1 MTDPGRKPKR
11 WANDLNKI
19 LKVLPGERFPIDVEA
34 LAMNY
39 SRQRFP
45 GDRIIAV
52 EGGALGKFEGA
63 LYPIREKQGWA
74 IIYNSSVSPGR
85 RRWTVSHEFGHY
97 LMHRTLLP
105 GGIEC
110 GEDVVTFR
118 SGEEL
123 EEEADTFSAYLLM
136 PLDDYRAHI
145 AADVRPH
152 IDDLGAMAERYGVS
166 LISCILRWLEYT
178 SRRSMLVVSREGFIL
193 WAASSKA
200 ALKTGR
206 FYRTRSSPPIEIPP
220 ASLVGRHEFTH
231 RARQGAAHTAGIWFD
246 EDCEEITLRSDKYDQ
261 SITLLHFANA
271 APRSDYGEE
280 EGVEDTFQ
288 RFAPPERERFE

>member
-1 MTDPGRKPKR
+1 M
-11 WANDLNKI
+11 
-19 LKVLPGERFPIDVEA
+19 
-34 LAMNY
+34 
-39 SRQRFP
+39 
-45 GDRIIAV
+45 RI
-52 EGGALGKFEGA
+52 
-63 LYPIREKQGWA
+63 P
-74 IIYNSSVSPGR
+74 
-85 RRWTVSHEFGHY
+85 
-97 LMHRTLLP
+97 
-105 GGIEC
+105 
-110 GEDVVTFR
+110 
-118 SGEEL
+118 SGN
-123 EEEADTFSAYLLM
+123 YLLM

-145 AADVRPH
+145 AADVKPG
-152 IDDLGAMAERYGVS
+152 IDDLGTIAERYGVS

-206 FYRTRSSPPIEIPP
+206 FYRPRSSSPIEVPA
-220 ASLVGRHEFTH
+220 ASLVGRQEFTS
-231 RARQGAAHTAGIWFD
+231 RARQGAAHAAGVWFD